1 MTKTNQR
8 SHDEHLGR
16 YLRELSACHSLGAEL
31 ERKLAL
37 RIRLGRESLAKLLHD
52 LREPHR
58 SRIVDGRE
66 PVTTMPFAQ
75 MDQMVAR
82 LVNEAESNPA
92 SGLAPV
98 AQEATAL
105 LSDFADARSTF
116 VTHNLRLVVHMAKN
130 FAGPRAPLA
139 DLIQAG
145 NIGLLQ
151 AVDRFD
157 PDHGARFSV
166 YAGIWIARFILR
178 EIPTLTHSVKVS
190 DHQSERKRLVTA
202 AIEHLTHQLDR
213 APTIREIAQRIDL
226 TEQKVHDAL
235 TADPKVVELDA
246 PRKSGE
252 PRSLLESLPAQ
263 EQDAPQEVTIHKD
276 LLCKLQGMLTSLEP
290 RLRRVLRLRHGLEG
304 ERVHTLQEIG
314 KQLGVSAE
322 RVRQIEGE
330 ATTLLRQRLTR
341 GRLSRVA
348 SSASA

>member
-1 MTKTNQR
+1 MKTNQR
-8 SHDEHLGR
+8 THDEHLGR

-37 RIRLGRESLAKLLHD
+37 QIRQGRESLAKLLHD

-58 SRIVDGRE
+58 SRILDGQE
-66 PVTTMPFAQ
+66 PSPTMPFAQ

-82 LVNEAESNPA
+82 LVKEGRANPV
-92 SGLAPV
+92 SELAPI
-98 AQEATAL
+98 ARQAEAL
-105 LSDFADARSTF
+105 FEDFSEARSTF

-130 FAGPRAPLA
+130 FAGARAPLA

-151 AVDRFD
+151 AADRFD

-166 YAGIWIARFILR
+166 YAGIWIARCILR
-178 EIPTLTHSVKVS
+178 EIPTLTQSVRVS

-202 AIEHLTHQLDR
+202 AVEHLTQELGR
-213 APTIREIAQRIDL
+213 APAIREISKRIDL
-226 TEQKVHDAL
+226 DEQKVHDAL
-235 TADPKVVELDA
+235 TADPKVVDLDA

-252 PRSLLESLPAQ
+252 RRSLAESLPA
-263 EQDAPQEVTIHKD
+263 EDAPQNVTIHKD
-276 LLCKLQGMLTSLEP
+276 LLRKLQGMLASLEP
-290 RLRRVLRLRHGLEG
+290 RLRSVLRLRHGLEG
-304 ERVHTLQEIG
+304 ERPHTLQEIG
-314 KQLGVSAE
+314 RRLGVSAE

-330 ATTLLRQRLTR
+330 ATTVLRLRLTR
-341 GRLSRVA
+341 GRMPRIA

>member
-1 MTKTNQR
+1 MKTNQR

-37 RIRLGRESLAKLLHD
+37 RIRQGRESLAKLLHD

-58 SRIVDGRE
+58 SRIIDGRE
-66 PVTTMPFAQ
+66 PVSTMLFAHL
-75 MDQMVAR
+75 DEMVAR
-82 LVNEAESNPA
+82 LVKEAESHPV
-92 SGLAPV
+92 SLLAPLARQ
-98 AQEATAL
+98 AQEIL
-105 LSDFADARSTF
+105 EDLREARSTF

-166 YAGIWIARFILR
+166 YAGIWIARCILR
-178 EIPTLTHSVKVS
+178 EIPTLTQSVRVS
-190 DHQSERKRLVTA
+190 DHQSERKRLVSA
-202 AIEHLTHQLDR
+202 AVEHLTQELAR
-213 APTIREIAQRIDL
+213 MPTILEISQRIDL
-226 TEQKVHDAL
+226 DEQKIHDAL
-235 TADPKVVELDA
+235 TADPKVVDLDA
-246 PRKSGE
+246 PRRAGE
-252 PRSLLESLPAQ
+252 GRSLAETLPA
-263 EQDAPQEVTIHKD
+263 EQKDAPQDVTIRKD
-276 LLCKLQGMLTSLEP
+276 LLRKLQGMLASLEP
-290 RLRRVLRLRHGLEG
+290 RLRSVLRLRHGLEG
-304 ERVHTLQEIG
+304 ERPHTLQEIG
-314 KQLGVSAE
+314 KRLGVSAE

-330 ATTLLRQRLTR
+330 ATTLLRLRLTR
-341 GRLSRVA
+341 GRAPRMT